1 MNQKKRLKSKRL
13 ISLVKDKE
21 NHKMSNIFE
30 TVTIEQFK
38 EYFFR
43 DFPYLPLWVEG
54 KVYFTGDLVYY
65 GQNFYKS
72 LIDNN
77 SELPTNTE
85 AWQVV
90 PGNVNDYV
98 TDADITRAMSQAI
111 INTNYRFGSNDTER
125 INIYLHLIAFYL
137 VLDWQNSATGVNSGY
152 SVLVSSK
159 SVGDVSE
166 SYNFPQWMMNNP
178 LYSLYSSNGYGMKYL
193 SLIIPYLSCTIL
205 FSPGRTTYG

>member
-1 MNQKKRLKSKRL
+1 MTN
-13 ISLVKDKE
+13 D
-21 NHKMSNIFE
+21 IFNNV
-30 TVTIEQFK
+30 TVAQFK

-43 DFPYLPLWVEG
+43 DFPYLPVWIEG
-54 KVYFTGDLVYY
+54 KVYFTDDVVYY

-72 LIDNN
+72 LTDNN
-77 SELPTNTE
+77 TATPTDAET
-85 AWQVV
+85 WQVT

-98 TDADITRAMSQAI
+98 TDVDITRAMSQAYV
-111 INTNYRFGSNDTER
+111 NSNYSFGGTDEER
-125 INIYLHLIAFYL
+125 IMIYLHLIAFYL
-137 VLDWQNSATGVNSGY
+137 VMDWQNAAMGVNSGY
-152 SVLVSSK
+152 AGLVASK

-166 SYNFPQWMMNNP
+166 SYNFPQWMINNP

>member
-1 MNQKKRLKSKRL
+1 MA
-13 ISLVKDKE
+13 
-21 NHKMSNIFE
+21 NIFE

-43 DFPYLPLWVEG
+43 DFPYLPLWTEG
-54 KVYFTGDLVYY
+54 KVYFTGDIVYY

-72 LIDNN
+72 LTDNN
-77 SELPTNTE
+77 SELPTNAE
-85 AWQVV
+85 GWQVV

-111 INTNYRFGSNDTER
+111 INANYRFGSSDTER

-137 VLDWQNSATGVNSGY
+137 VLDWQNAAMGVNSGY
-152 SVLVSSK
+152 AGLVASK

>member
-1 MNQKKRLKSKRL
+1 MRKIPKNQINNRGEGKLTVDIYK
-13 ISLVKDKE
+13 
-21 NHKMSNIFE
+21 

-43 DFPYLPLWVEG
+43 DFPYLPVWVEG
-54 KVYFTGDLVYY
+54 KTYFTGDIVYY

-77 SELPTNTE
+77 TSNPLTPE
-85 AWQVV
+85 AWQTTA
-90 PGNVNDYV
+90 GNVNDYV
-98 TDADITRAMSQAI
+98 TNADITRAMSQAY
-111 INTNYRFGSNDTER
+111 INANYDFGSTDDER
-125 INIYLHLIAFYL
+125 IMIYLHLIAFYL
-137 VLDWQNSATGVNSGY
+137 VLDWRNAAAGVNSGY
-152 SVLVSSK
+152 SGLVASK

-178 LYSLYSSNGYGMKYL
+178 LYSLFSSNGYGMKYL

-205 FSPGRTTYG
+205 FSRGRTTYG